1 MATWKKLLHESSP
14 AGDFPT
20 LNQSTTG
27 NAGTATTLA
36 TGRSL
41 KVSLGSTSA
50 STTFD
55 GSANITDIGVSGTL
69 GVGSGGTG
77 LSSYTSGD
85 ILYASGSTTLT
96 KLAKG
101 SDGQVLS
108 LASGV
113 PAWADASS
121 GDITGVT
128 AGTGLDGGGSS
139 GAVSL
144 AVGANQTTVRTMYFG
159 ELAIGSAAAG
169 PRIEFND
176 TNNTIVFSADDSADT
191 LVLENTDAS
200 NDTDTL
206 RPVTDRGVNL
216 GTSSYRFGD
225 AFFRTGYLYDGVINN
240 LKIGTSQSS
249 VAVTSTAA
257 ELNILDGVTADKD
270 EINILDGLTATTQQL
285 NYVDATSS
293 IQTQLNGKQASGSY
307 QSTLTFGIANG
318 NAVDIDDTDVATGD
332 YAKFTANGLQGRSA
346 SEVLSDIGAQAA
358 GSYQSTLTFGIS
370 NTNAVKIDSS
380 SVADNEYARFTA
392 NGLESRSASEV
403 RSDIGAAAAAGSTGQ
418 HFSANNMTVAGNL
431 VVSGTSTIQN
441 STVETVNISDVQLKL
456 GAGLSGTSRDLAL
469 VFDRGGANAV
479 AEGVVTTNGLDAALY
494 YDATTGFLS
503 MAGVPTNLN
512 EGDNTPDDISAVTG
526 VENIKQVLLG
536 SSSTSTASGDQVPIG
551 SIHVDTNDDGGTPYM
566 RIA

>member
-55 GSANITDIGVSGTL
+55 GSADITDIGVSGTL

-85 ILYASGSTTLT
+85 ILYASGSTTLA

-113 PAWADASS
+113 PAWANASS
-121 GDITGVT
+121 GDVTGI
-128 AGTGLDGGGSS
+128 DGGNGITINDGGTSTPEVELD
-139 GAVSL
+139 AAL
-144 AVGANQTTVRTMYFG
+144 TTVTSMYNGALSIGAGSGKARIQFG
-159 ELAIGSAAAG
+159 TSEVNFAADASH
-169 PRIEFND
+169 I
-176 TNNTIVFSADDSADT
+176 T
-191 LVLENTDAS
+191 LVLENVDAT
-200 NDTDTL
+200 NNEDTL
-206 RPVTDRGVNL
+206 RPKSHRGVNL
-216 GTSSYRFGD
+216 GDSTRHFNNFYTRAAVATD
-225 AFFRTGYLYDGVINN
+225 AIIGT
-240 LKIGTSQSS
+240 LKIGTSASNTTITAS
-249 VAVTSTAA
+249 AA
-257 ELNILDGVTADKD
+257 ELNYVDGVTSA
-270 EINILDGLTATTQQL
+270 
-285 NYVDATSS
+285 
-293 IQTQLNGKQASGSY
+293 IQTQLDGKQAS
-307 QSTLTFGIANG
+307 LTFGIANG
-318 NAVDIDDTDVATGD
+318 NAVDMDDTDAASGD
-332 YAKFTANGLQGRSA
+332 FARFTANGLEGRSA

-358 GSYQSTLTFGIS
+358 GSYQSALTFGIS

-380 SVADNEYARFTA
+380 SVADDEYARFTA
-392 NGLESRSASEV
+392 SGLESRSASEV
-403 RSDIGAAAAAGSTGQ
+403 RSDIGAAAVAGSTGQ
-418 HFSANNMTVAGNL
+418 HFSANNLTVAGNL
-431 VVSGTSTIQN
+431 TVSGTSTVQN

-479 AEGVVTTNGLDAALY
+479 AEGVVTTNGLDAALF

-503 MAGVPTNLN
+503 MAGVPVNLN
-512 EGDNTPDDISAVTG
+512 EGDNTPDDISGVTG

-536 SSSTSTASGDQVPIG
+536 SSSTSPASGDQVPIG
-551 SIHVDTNDDGGTPYM
+551 SIHVDTDDDSGTPYM